1 MAGRGDGL
9 GARSTRDSVARG
21 PDSAAPRAPL
31 AFARNPGVEVAQPT
45 RWRPL
50 NPPGVGPYRRQTELF
65 RLAAPVFRR
74 HGFRGATI
82 KALAHACHLSPAAL
96 YHYFPSK
103 AALAT
108 YHLDRPRMQWDTWL
122 LDPSIDPLVQ
132 VIQVVDLAIREL
144 PDTLLSLELAREIGR
159 RVGSKELEIVFTEGE
174 DLFGRVLVVAAPRL
188 AESEAREL
196 ARRVLAVLA
205 AASATG
211 LDPAPSAVR
220 ARALD
225 LLRLH
230 LAPAGLDAERWAR
243 AVAASPP
250 GFEQTGARIRTLA
263 D

>member
-1 MAGRGDGL
+1 ME
-9 GARSTRDSVARG
+9 
-21 PDSAAPRAPL
+21 
-31 AFARNPGVEVAQPT
+31 FAQPT

-74 HGFRGATI
+74 HGYRGATI

-108 YHLDRPRMQWDTWL
+108 YHLDRERMQWDTWL
-122 LDPSIDPLVQ
+122 LDPSVDPLVQ
-132 VIQVVDLAIREL
+132 VVQVVDLAIREL
-144 PDTLLSLELAREIGR
+144 PDTVLSLELAREIGR
-159 RVGSKELEIVFTEGE
+159 RVGSKELETVFLEGE
-174 DLFGRVLVVAAPRL
+174 DLFGRVLVAAAPRL
-188 AESEAREL
+188 GEPGAREL
-196 ARRVLAVLA
+196 ARRVIAVLA
-205 AASATG
+205 GPYATG
-211 LDPAPSAVR
+211 LDPAPAAVR

-230 LAPAGLDAERWAR
+230 LSPAGIDAERWAA
-243 AVAASPP
+243 AVAAASAR
-250 GFEQTGARIRTLA
+250 FERIGAQIRTRA